1 MSGFNYL
8 LLIPAGFAV
17 LKAVALWIYP
27 LSQPKV
33 DEIEQALAA
42 RRAALATTPANA

>member
-17 LKAVALWIYP
+17 LLF
-27 LSQPKV
+27 L
-33 DEIEQALAA
+33 LLL
-42 RRAALATTPANA
+42 AALARRTRNEEPGIRA